1 MRRVSRSFAALL
13 GILGAP
19 VGCAPV
25 ADPTPAIE
33 WITTAADGFSLA
45 VTELDRP
52 RIEFFLES
60 GAQGRTEVQAFFAR
74 SYQLSYTIRLF
85 PDRASLTTW
94 WTEVWRASG
103 LDQGC
108 YTIAAARKLEVT
120 MLSPGAGR
128 MDGCGPDGN
137 QEGRVRAVLT
147 HELVHVL
154 HDQLNPAL
162 GRVNQAMPWFVEGL
176 AVLASGQL
184 YNDYASAVR
193 TLVASGNA
201 PTRLAAI
208 WTSSSRYGI
217 AGSVVDYLDHR
228 IGRAALAGLLTATTE
243 AEVLA
248 AAGLSE
254 SDLLAGWRA
263 AVLAGQ

>member
-1 MRRVSRSFAALL
+1 MRPVSRSFTALL
-13 GILGAP
+13 GILGA

-25 ADPTPAIE
+25 ADPTPGIE
-33 WITTAADGFSLA
+33 WITTAADGFSLT
-45 VTELDRP
+45 VTEVDRP
-52 RIEFFLES
+52 RIEFFVES
-60 GAQGRTEVQAFFAR
+60 GTQGRVEVQQFFSR
-74 SYQLSYTIRLF
+74 SYRQNYTVRLF

-94 WTEVWRASG
+94 WTEVWKASG

-108 YTIAAARKLEVT
+108 FTIAAARKLEVT
-120 MLSPGAGR
+120 LLSPGAWRIG
-128 MDGCGPDGN
+128 GCGPDGS
-137 QEGRVRAVLT
+137 QAGRVRSVLT

-162 GRVNQAMPWFVEGL
+162 GRVNHAMPWFVEGL

-184 YNDYASAVR
+184 YNDYATVVR
-193 TLVASGNA
+193 TLVSSGNA
-201 PTRLAAI
+201 PTRLADI
-208 WTSSSRYGI
+208 WTSSSPYGF
-217 AGSVVDYLDHR
+217 AGSVVEYLDHR

-254 SDLLAGWRA
+254 QDLLSGWRA